1 MIWCMDVDYRED
13 RAVVAGLGF
22 RAWTD
27 GAAAASKALALPTPG
42 AYEPG
47 QFYKRELPCLLALL
61 TALAPEEQPELI
73 VVDGYVWLGQAG
85 EKGLG
90 AHLSDALA
98 GRIPVVGVAKTAYQR
113 SPFAEHVVRGEAKKP
128 LYVTAQGLPAA
139 DAAAHVRSMAGP
151 FRVPTLLQ
159 QVDRLCRDA
168 SPAIGRASF
177 RDATDGDPS

>member
-1 MIWCMDVDYRED
+1 MIWCMDVDYRDD

-27 GAAAASKALALPTPG
+27 EKPSASKALALPTPG

-47 QFYKRELPCLLALL
+47 QFYKRELPCLQALL
-61 TALAPEEQPELI
+61 QAISAPEEQPELI
-73 VVDGYVWLGQAG
+73 VIDGYVWLGMAG

-90 AHLSDALA
+90 AHLSDAQGA
-98 GRIPVVGVAKTAYQR
+98 RIPVVGVAKTAYQG

-139 DAAAHVRSMAGP
+139 DAAAHVKSMSGP
-151 FRVPTLLQ
+151 YRVPTLLQ

-168 SPAIGRASF
+168 LR
-177 RDATDGDPS
+177 